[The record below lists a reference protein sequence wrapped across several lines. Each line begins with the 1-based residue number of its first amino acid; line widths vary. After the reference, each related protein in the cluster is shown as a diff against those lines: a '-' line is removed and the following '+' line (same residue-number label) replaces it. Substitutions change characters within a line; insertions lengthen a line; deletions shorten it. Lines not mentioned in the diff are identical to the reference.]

1 MFIQRIM
8 LDSEFID
15 NAIREVE
22 PVITLGILPELVARW
37 FTRSK
42 IPIHASNSH
51 SSPVIQSD
59 EGNAGYPKGDA
70 STSSANE
77 DTTSNEGNVGNP
89 KGDASTSSANE
100 DTTSNEG
107 NVGNPKGDASTSS
120 ANEDT
125 TVDVDHEND
134 VDSTTP
140 NHLPIRSCDGNSTY
154 PQCNDNSSVNV
165 HSSDADSDGN
175 QKVWCYCSRDDVY
188 DNLIGCDNTECK
200 IQWFHLS
207 CVNLNQDQVP
217 DGDWYCFDCRK

>member
-1 MFIQRIM
+1 MKLSNVEYCDFVAWKKDGDMFIQRIM

-77 DTTSNEGNVGNP
+77 DTTSNEGNI
-89 KGDASTSSANE
+89 
-100 DTTSNEG
+100 
-107 NVGNPKGDASTSS
+107 GNPKGDASTSS

-140 NHLPIRSCDGNSTY
+140 DHLPIRSCDGNSTY

-175 QKVWCYCSRDDVY
+175 QKLWCYCSRDDVY

>member
-1 MFIQRIM
+1 MKLSNVEYCDFVAWKKDGDIFIQRIM

-77 DTTSNEGNVGNP
+77 DTTSNEGNI
-89 KGDASTSSANE
+89 
-100 DTTSNEG
+100 
-107 NVGNPKGDASTSS
+107 GNPKGDASTSS

-140 NHLPIRSCDGNSTY
+140 DHLPIRSCDGNSTY

-175 QKVWCYCSRDDVY
+175 QKLWCYCSRDDVY

>member
-77 DTTSNEGNVGNP
+77 DTT
-89 KGDASTSSANE
+89 
-100 DTTSNEG
+100 
-107 NVGNPKGDASTSS
+107 
-120 ANEDT
+120 
-125 TVDVDHEND
+125 VDVDHEND

-140 NHLPIRSCDGNSTY
+140 DHLPIRSCDGNSTY

-175 QKVWCYCSRDDVY
+175 QKLWCYCSRDDVY
-188 DNLIGCDNTECK
+188 DNLIGCNNTECK

>member
-1 MFIQRIM
+1 MKLSNVEYCDFVAWKKDGDMFIQRIM

-42 IPIHASNSH
+42 IPIDASNSH

-77 DTTSNEGNVGNP
+77 DTT
-89 KGDASTSSANE
+89 
-100 DTTSNEG
+100 
-107 NVGNPKGDASTSS
+107 
-120 ANEDT
+120 
-125 TVDVDHEND
+125 VDVDHEND

-140 NHLPIRSCDGNSTY
+140 DHLPIRSCDGNSTY

-175 QKVWCYCSRDDVY
+175 QKLWCYCSRDDVY